1 MSLRVLFSKRTIS
14 ANVKMVKAGVPI
26 GDTKLLRYSS
36 STLSYTVV
44 VVSQSNMK
52 WNVQG
57 KHGGVFRSRC
67 LALNRRNSCGVS
79 CDLIIL
85 WVRRITAKPQSLFL
99 DEAEM
104 DEMLAKKYVEFYEF
118 KGIDDVNNR
127 AAR

>member
-1 MSLRVLFSKRTIS
+1 MIA

-26 GDTKLLRYSS
+26 GDTKLLRYYS

-44 VVSQSNMK
+44 E
-52 WNVQG
+52 
-57 KHGGVFRSRC
+57 
-67 LALNRRNSCGVS
+67 VS
-79 CDLIIL
+79 CFKPPKFL
-85 WVRRITAKPQSLFL
+85 W